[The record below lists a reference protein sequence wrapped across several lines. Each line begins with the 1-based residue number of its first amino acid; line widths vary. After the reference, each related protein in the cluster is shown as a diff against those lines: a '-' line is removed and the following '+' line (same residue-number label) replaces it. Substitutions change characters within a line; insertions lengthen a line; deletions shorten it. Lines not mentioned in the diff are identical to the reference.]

1 MTSTRG
7 RLLVLGGNPVHGSDA
22 LDSRMGAGLWDLSL
36 RQRTGGR
43 RFDGEAFSGR
53 LWIFFLGGW
62 GRGRGLARATT
73 AESCSQETRGFKRPH
88 CLLFIIYCAGE
99 VSLLH
104 ASAVAKSA
112 LDPRGPGQRTCAV
125 QASTTRR
132 PVYASIYVKGLLLLV
147 PPPRSCVYVA
157 YAHAFYVVMCYMSIT
172 CICQLYVLKC

>member
-1 MTSTRG
+1 MFLMASTRG
-7 RLLVLGGNPVHGSDA
+7 RLLVLGGNQVHGSDA

-88 CLLFIIYCAGE
+88 CLLFIIYCAVE

-125 QASTTRR
+125 QASTARR
-132 PVYASIYVKGLLLLV
+132 PRHALKTVKGL
-147 PPPRSCVYVA
+147 
-157 YAHAFYVVMCYMSIT
+157 
-172 CICQLYVLKC
+172 